1 MVDDITSSL
10 YGDEY
15 VTSSLK
21 ACSLYEIEA
30 NKEIH
35 SISYPVGKVANPP
48 PISTQPSNHPLVYYS
63 SHPLG
68 LICSDFR
75 GKHSIQLSTHNKV
88 ISHLCRLGR
97 DPYHY
102 LVANGESI
110 ELIDIR
116 NPRDFELRW
125 RYPGAMQSMKCTRCM
140 QKQSDED
147 YEQDYHIL
155 FCIDLIL
162 ILLSFYH

>member
-1 MVDDITSSL
+1 MDDITPSL

-21 ACSLYEIEA
+21 ACSLYEIESNTA
-30 NKEIH
+30 IH
-35 SISYPVGKVANPP
+35 SISYPVGKIVNPP

-63 SHPLG
+63 SHPSG

-75 GKHSIQLSTHNKV
+75 GKQTIQLSTHNNV
-88 ISHLCRLGR
+88 VSHLCRLDQ

-102 LVANGESI
+102 LIANQDSI

-125 RYPGAMQSMKCTRCM
+125 RYPGTIHSIKCIRCI

-147 YEQDYHIL
+147 YEHDYHIL
-155 FCIDLIL
+155 F
-162 ILLSFYH
+162 S